1 MPGLSPELAAVTFGL
16 LSALSWGAGDFNG
29 GLATRRT
36 SVVGVV
42 FISHLSGW
50 VLLVALALL
59 TGEPFPPAQDMIWG
73 GLSGLAGLVGLV
85 ALYRALASGSMGI
98 AAPVSGVLTA
108 ALPVLFSIGVR
119 GLPHG
124 EQLLGFALAFVA
136 IWLVSFARG
145 GRHDAGNVGMAILA
159 GFGFGVFFIL
169 LDQIHSHAVFWP
181 LVAARTLSTGT
192 MAAVLLANRRVNLLP
207 NGRGLLALVL
217 LSSGLDVAGNVFFLV
232 ATQAGRLDIAAVVS
246 SLYPASTLLLA
257 RFFLKER
264 LSRLQFA
271 GVLTALVAIVL
282 VTI

>member
-1 MPGLSPELAAVTFGL
+1 MSPELAAVAFGL

-36 SVVGVV
+36 SVIGVV
-42 FISHLSGW
+42 FVSHLSGW
-50 VLLVALALL
+50 ALLLALALL
-59 TGEPFPPAQDMIWG
+59 TGEPVPPVRDMVWG
-73 GLSGLAGLVGLV
+73 GAGGLAGLVGLV
-85 ALYRALASGSMGI
+85 ALYRALASGHMGI

-108 ALPVLFSIGVR
+108 ALPVLFSIGAR
-119 GLPHG
+119 GLPDA
-124 EQLLGFALAFVA
+124 EQLLGFVLAFVA
-136 IWLVSFARG
+136 IWLVSFARSG
-145 GRHDAGNVGMAILA
+145 GRGTANVGMALLA

-169 LDQIHSHAVFWP
+169 LDQIHTNAVFWP

-207 NGRGLLALVL
+207 QQRGLLALVL
-217 LSSGLDVAGNVFFLV
+217 LSSALDVAGNVFFLV

-257 RFFLKER
+257 RLFLKEH
-264 LSRLQFA
+264 LSRLQFV

-282 VTI
+282 ITL